1 MTIIEPHIHMLSR
14 TTDDYTAMYNAGIR
28 CVVEPSFWQGSN
40 RRHAGT
46 FFDYFRLSLEFE
58 HTRAL
63 RYGVDH

>member
-1 MTIIEPHIHMLSR
+1 MTIVEPHVHMLSR

-46 FFDYFRLSLEFE
+46 FFDYFRLSLDSAA
-58 HTRAL
+58 RSAPNN
-63 RYGVDH
+63 